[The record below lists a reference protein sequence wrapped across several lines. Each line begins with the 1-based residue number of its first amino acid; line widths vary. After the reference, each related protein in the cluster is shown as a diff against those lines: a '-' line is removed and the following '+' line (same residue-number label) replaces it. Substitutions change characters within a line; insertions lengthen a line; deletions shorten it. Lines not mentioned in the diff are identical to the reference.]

1 MSTLESKT
9 VNDSDPIAR
18 PDLSFRVQSL
28 PIAKPRQSRRDKFQP
43 SKAVQAYRFWSDL
56 VRLCAKRAYHG
67 PGWGQLYSGAV
78 ALSCEFYFPIPASW
92 SKAKRAKAEAGNVF
106 HTAKP
111 DLDNLMKG
119 IKDPLS
125 DLIWV
130 DDRQVVE
137 YWEPCIKRYGS
148 AERVGAHVLIWFL
161 E

>member
-1 MSTLESKT
+1 MLGSRMPNTKG
-9 VNDSDPIAR
+9 PRGA
-18 PDLSFRVQSL
+18 DLAFRVQSL
-28 PIAKPRQSRRDKFQP
+28 PIAKPRQSRRDAWEP
-43 SKAVQAYRFWSDL
+43 SKAVQSYRFWSDL
-56 VRLCAKRAYHG
+56 VRKSAKRAYHG
-67 PGWGQLYSGAV
+67 PGWGQLYQGAV

-92 SKAKRAKAEAGNVF
+92 SKVKRAKAAAGNVF
-106 HTAKP
+106 HTSKP

-137 YWEPCIKRYGS
+137 YWEPCIKRYGT
-148 AERVGAHVLIWFL
+148 AEHVGAWVNIWFL